1 MSTIKTNTL
10 TGTTSAGSILVT
22 GEGGSTTTNLQQG
35 LCKGWAS
42 VQLDDTVMDNLNLT
56 TFTDNGVGDI
66 THNFVN
72 PMGNINF
79 VSIGGN
85 IRNNDGG
92 VAWCGGYGSDSEADI
107 KKERERGITTANLLD
122 RTGISLAWFLKLKP
136 MLLDLCPS
144 ITYDKKERKFYY
156 DYSLSLSLFPK
167 GSLYI
172 YPLKRE

>member
-1 MSTIKTNTL
+1 MTL
-10 TGTTSAGSILVT
+10 ISKVKPEVLKAL
-22 GEGGSTTTNLQQG
+22 
-35 LCKGWAS
+35 K
-42 VQLDDTVMDNLNLT
+42 
-56 TFTDNGVGDI
+56 
-66 THNFVN
+66 
-72 PMGNINF
+72 
-79 VSIGGN
+79 
-85 IRNNDGG
+85 
-92 VAWCGGYGSDSEADI
+92 YEAEI

>member
-10 TGTTSAGSILVT
+10 TGTSTAGSILVT

-107 KKERERGITTANLLD
+107 KNTTGETRIYHLNASNVPED
-122 RTGISLAWFLKLKP
+122 MRRAMVAVHGDLA
-136 MLLDLCPS
+136 
-144 ITYDKKERKFYY
+144 
-156 DYSLSLSLFPK
+156 
-167 GSLYI
+167 
-172 YPLKRE
+172 